1 MKDEVDKLDINKL
14 VKGLSGLNNLKKNID
29 KLDVGNLETGPKDLT
44 NLRDLMDK
52 EVVIKTVYNT
62 PDTKVNSLAKKIPD
76 ALLWFRE
83 INTTQTKRICKKSRD
98 VEKKIPDISGLV
110 TTTILNTKI
119 GGIGNIF
126 LILVV

>member
-44 NLRDLMDK
+44 NLRDLVDK
-52 EVVIKTVYNT
+52 EVVIKTVYNA

-76 ALLWFRE
+76 ALL
-83 INTTQTKRICKKSRD
+83 
-98 VEKKIPDISGLV
+98 
-110 TTTILNTKI
+110 
-119 GGIGNIF
+119 
-126 LILVV
+126 